1 MEDITKPLFDA
12 QIYFEILNIAMKNNK
27 SLDEIVEL
35 IEEFKKEPT
44 KKELELLS
52 KSKNKIRNNNK

>member
-35 IEEFKKEPT
+35 LKSSKKNQQ
-44 KKELELLS
+44 KK
-52 KSKNKIRNNNK
+52 N